1 MRRVEHDLVRDRS
14 VQHQSLDLTERL
26 RTELAG
32 AGVEPSPLA
41 GDTDHILHVTFYN
54 SESVNQAPD

>member
-1 MRRVEHDLVRDRS
+1 MGRVEHDLVRDRS
-14 VQHQSLDLTERL
+14 VQHQSLELTERL
-26 RTELAG
+26 RAEV

-41 GDTDHILHVTFYN
+41 GEIQTTFFTFYN